1 MERMEYEIRDKESVV
16 GRACAERQG
25 LYWRIEAEAVLETDR
40 IVRLYAHNGGE
51 NMRIGVLL
59 PESGV
64 LRLRRRIP
72 ASAFAFAPHTYM
84 TTSPDAE
91 WEAQPELSD
100 KAGETEAEAYGGEEW
115 EPFAGT
121 VLGCPA
127 EGMQRSRE
135 NGTEL
140 AIPYEP
146 GKEFPLMP
154 LFCFCALRQ
163 VQGRL
168 CWVLLLDA
176 DGKPIHAAQK
186 KPLTSAENVL
196 K

>member
-1 MERMEYEIRDKESVV
+1 MEKLEYEIRDKENVV

-25 LYWRIEAEAVLETDR
+25 LYWRVEAEAALQTDR

-51 NMRIGVLL
+51 SMRIGVLL
-59 PESGV
+59 PEDGT
-64 LRLRRRIP
+64 LRLHRRIP
-72 ASAFAFAPHTYM
+72 ASTFSFDGCTYIS
-84 TTSPDAE
+84 TSPDAE
-91 WEAQPELSD
+91 REAPPEPSD
-100 KAGETEAEAYGGEEW
+100 AAGKTRTEADGGGGW
-115 EPFAGT
+115 KAFSGT
-121 VLGCPA
+121 VMGYPA
-127 EGMQRSRE
+127 EGMQRRRG

-140 AIPYEP
+140 AIAYEP
-146 GKEFPLMP
+146 GKEFALMP
-154 LFCFCALRQ
+154 LFCYCALRQ

-176 DGKPIHAAQK
+176 DGKPIHAEQK